1 MMDMF
6 TKKTYE
12 LPISPTYVRHWGLV
26 EAVRELIQNAI
37 DSESPFEYEFTE
49 QGDLHI
55 ISRYAT
61 LSPTTLLLGSTSKA
75 ERTDAIGSFG
85 EGYKIALL
93 VLARENR
100 AVTIYNGDR
109 VWRPMF
115 KFSKTYDAD
124 VLCIEDTIS
133 PRRNEGLRFVIE
145 KLSPSE
151 IDAIIESCLMMQK
164 HIGQIAQAVSG
175 TILLEKPGKLYI
187 GGLYICDTKMKYGYN
202 LNPGTVALERDRKT
216 VDGFNLGWWTK
227 ELWFQTER
235 WEEIASLIE
244 AEVPDMEYAEYGAPE
259 ILKETLYRIFTKKHP
274 GKIIAKNRADLE
286 EKVKSGLIE
295 TQIVTMGGPYAT
307 LVSSSHSYR
316 TSQPVKEPAAL
327 PYVQL
332 ERWLKANRSEM
343 RSKAIEA
350 FKDLIK
356 TAKDWEP

>member
-1 MMDMF
+1 MDMF

-26 EAVRELIQNAI
+26 EAVRELIQNAV
-37 DSESPFEYEFTE
+37 DSESPFEYEFTPE
-49 QGDLHI
+49 GDLHI
-55 ISRYAT
+55 ISRHAT

-75 ERTDAIGSFG
+75 DRTDAIGSFG

-115 KFSKTYDAD
+115 KMSKTYDAQ

-133 PRRNEGLRFVIE
+133 PRRNEGLTFVIE
-145 KLSPSE
+145 KLTPSE
-151 IDAIIESCLMMQK
+151 IASIIESCLMMQN
-164 HIGQIAQAVSG
+164 HIGKIAQARQG
-175 TILLEKPGKLYI
+175 TILFERPGKLFI
-187 GGLYICDTKMKYGYN
+187 GGLYICDTGLKFGYN

-216 VDGFNLGWWTK
+216 VDGFDLKWWAK

-235 WEEIASLIE
+235 WDEIASLIE
-244 AEVPDMEYAEYGAPE
+244 DECPDMEHAEYGAPE
-259 ILKETLYRIFTKKHP
+259 ILKETLYRIFVKKNP
-274 GKIIAKNRADLE
+274 GKIIVKSRAELE
-286 EKVKSGLIE
+286 AKVKSGLIE
-295 TQIVTMGGPYAT
+295 TEIVQVGGPYAT
-307 LVSSSHSYR
+307 LVSSSRSYLS
-316 TSQPVKEPAAL
+316 SQPAKTPAAL

-350 FKDLIK
+350 FKSLIE
-356 TAKDWEP
+356 TAKEWK

>member
-1 MMDMF
+1 MGMF

-26 EAVRELIQNAI
+26 EAVRELVQNAI

-55 ISRYAT
+55 ISRHTT
-61 LSPTTLLLGSTSKA
+61 LSPSTLLLGSTSKA

-100 AVTIYNGDR
+100 GVTIYNGDR
-109 VWRPMF
+109 LWRPMF
-115 KFSKTYDAD
+115 QMSRTYDAQ
-124 VLCIEDTIS
+124 VLCIEETPS

-145 KLSPSE
+145 KLSPAE
-151 IDAIIESCLMMQK
+151 TAQIIESCLMMQN
-164 HIGQIAQAVSG
+164 HIGKIASAKQGQI
-175 TILLEKPGKLYI
+175 LYEKPGKLYI
-187 GGLYICDTKMKYGYN
+187 GGLYICDTKMKYSYN

-216 VDGFNLGWWTK
+216 VDGFNLGWWAK

-235 WEEIASLIE
+235 WDEIASLIE
-244 AEVPDMEYAEYGAPE
+244 EEVPDMEYVEYGAPE
-259 ILKETLYRIFTKKHP
+259 ILKETLYRVFVKKHP
-274 GKIIAKNRADLE
+274 GKIIAKNRAELE
-286 EKVKSGLIE
+286 AKVKSGLIE
-295 TQIVTMGGPYAT
+295 TQIVQVGGPYAN
-307 LVSSSHSYR
+307 LVSSSRSYLS
-316 TSQPVKEPAAL
+316 SQPVKEPAAL

-350 FKDLIK
+350 FKGLVEA
-356 TAKDWEP
+356 AKEWKA